1 MDAKTG
7 KTTLRLRADEIKD
20 FTCKNLI
27 VVLENPHDRKDIGTV
42 IRNVNALGAEKVYVV
57 DRLGKLPEDWH
68 DMRENKTLLKN
79 LRPRLNGAL

>member
-68 DMRENKTLLKN
+68 DMRENKALLKN